1 MKRLLVAFVALLF
14 TGLVSAQSVA
24 HCDYA
29 AVFDTMPSAI
39 QAQKDISEL
48 REYYAKELE
57 EDQLK
62 LQEAYQR
69 YQVEGANL
77 SPVLRQREEKRIQ
90 EMSAALDKKSQ
101 NYDADLQSFYQKKMA
116 PLNELMN
123 EAIENVA
130 KANKID
136 YVLDKNSVLFAGGK
150 DVTNLVIAE
159 VLKLDVPKTTGTET
173 APATGG
179 Q

>member
-1 MKRLLVAFVALLF
+1 MKRLLVAFAVLLF
-14 TGLVSAQSVA
+14 TGFVSAQSIA

-39 QAQKDISEL
+39 QAQKDIQDL
-48 REYYAKELE
+48 RESYAKELE

-62 LQEAYQR
+62 LQEAYQK
-69 YQVEGANL
+69 YQVEGSTL

-90 EMSAALDKKSQ
+90 DMSAALDKKSQ
-101 NYDADLQSFYQKKMA
+101 NYDAELQNYYKQAMA

-136 YVLDKNSVLFAGGK
+136 YVLDENSVLFAGGR
-150 DVTNLVIAE
+150 DITDLVIAE
-159 VLKLDVPKTTGTET
+159 VLKLDVQETT
-173 APATGG
+173 PATSPAPVG